1 MVMTEVQKHNFYV
14 SKVKSIL
21 PSKCYRAVDSESNE
35 VTTSKNQ
42 IIGSSPESVSDM
54 CFDFKT
60 ESLLDGCN
68 ESVKSKVFIESQPAL
83 PNDIIDL
90 INESQTFDSSE
101 NKFSIC
107 VPKSAINDE
116 RMPRNAPINLIFT
129 VFFETEGLDT
139 TVNIV
144 YKVAFANEI
153 VPSLQFYKSVLDIDS
168 GFA

>member
-1 MVMTEVQKHNFYV
+1 LTWSIRGANLKDQPNSYGEKLVINNNDILIDAVYDVKMVMTEVQKHNFYV

-42 IIGSSPESVSDM
+42 IIGASPESVSDM

-90 INESQTFDSSE
+90 INES
-101 NKFSIC
+101 
-107 VPKSAINDE
+107 
-116 RMPRNAPINLIFT
+116 
-129 VFFETEGLDT
+129 
-139 TVNIV
+139 
-144 YKVAFANEI
+144 
-153 VPSLQFYKSVLDIDS
+153 
-168 GFA
+168 